1 MESFY
6 ELVFSGTS
14 ILLFLSLYYIIDERL
29 PQISMYW
36 EKYQDV
42 VLLVFIVLSVFL
54 TSWLD
59 VVLVKLTHLDPEQK
73 ASVRLISVFYI
84 VLILL
89 YIRFIYEDTN
99 YDGLILYFLTLTV
112 GRFLY
117 FDFTVKSFL
126 ETMRGV
132 LENLP
137 LLVIM
142 SAYSGFVCWYGFHVG
157 FLLKSNGVILSTFL
171 ALDLSAPQ
179 DRNFK
184 ACDTK
189 NLKPAFFYQ
198 PYIKSSADQN
208 FAFSV
213 LQSFSYLTFFFTC
226 QTAVQSHVQQKL
238 PARRS
243 HTVKRQHR
251 LPICRQAP
259 A

>member
-1 MESFY
+1 
-6 ELVFSGTS
+6 
-14 ILLFLSLYYIIDERL
+14 
-29 PQISMYW
+29 MYW

-59 VVLVKLTHLDPEQK
+59 VVLVKLTHLEPDQK

-171 ALDLSAPQ
+171 AHLFMDCSIFLLH
-179 DRNFK
+179 K
-184 ACDTK
+184 TGI
-189 NLKPAFFYQ
+189 LK
-198 PYIKSSADQN
+198 
-208 FAFSV
+208 
-213 LQSFSYLTFFFTC
+213 
-226 QTAVQSHVQQKL
+226 HV
-238 PARRS
+238 
-243 HTVKRQHR
+243 
-251 LPICRQAP
+251 I
-259 A
+259 

>member
-1 MESFY
+1 MKRYYILHYFDPANVGSFLLVSLLGLILVLALVLLIAKLQIQRQLKEETEEKAKKIRRKKHQRRQYQVVESFY

-84 VLILL
+84 VLIL
-89 YIRFIYEDTN
+89 
-99 YDGLILYFLTLTV
+99 YFLTLTV

-171 ALDLSAPQ
+171 AHLFMDCSIFLLH
-179 DRNFK
+179 K
-184 ACDTK
+184 TGI
-189 NLKPAFFYQ
+189 LK
-198 PYIKSSADQN
+198 
-208 FAFSV
+208 
-213 LQSFSYLTFFFTC
+213 
-226 QTAVQSHVQQKL
+226 HVIRK
-238 PARRS
+238 
-243 HTVKRQHR
+243 
-251 LPICRQAP
+251 I
-259 A
+259 

>member
-1 MESFY
+1 
-6 ELVFSGTS
+6 
-14 ILLFLSLYYIIDERL
+14 
-29 PQISMYW
+29 MYW

-73 ASVRLISVFYI
+73 ASMRLISVFYI

-171 ALDLSAPQ
+171 AHLFMDCSIFLLH
-179 DRNFK
+179 K
-184 ACDTK
+184 TGI
-189 NLKPAFFYQ
+189 LK
-198 PYIKSSADQN
+198 
-208 FAFSV
+208 
-213 LQSFSYLTFFFTC
+213 
-226 QTAVQSHVQQKL
+226 HVIRK
-238 PARRS
+238 
-243 HTVKRQHR
+243 
-251 LPICRQAP
+251 I
-259 A
+259 

>member
-1 MESFY
+1 M
-6 ELVFSGTS
+6 
-14 ILLFLSLYYIIDERL
+14 
-29 PQISMYW
+29 
-36 EKYQDV
+36 
-42 VLLVFIVLSVFL
+42 
-54 TSWLD
+54 
-59 VVLVKLTHLDPEQK
+59 
-73 ASVRLISVFYI
+73 RLISVFYI

-157 FLLKSNGVILSTFL
+157 FTAEIKWCHFEHLSCPSVYGL
-171 ALDLSAPQ
+171 LDLSAPQ
-179 DRNFK
+179 NRNFK

-198 PYIKSSADQN
+198 PYIKKLCRSEFCIFCSAELFLFNVLFYMPNSSAKPCTTKAASQ
-208 FAFSV
+208 AITHWETTTPAAHLPPSSR
-213 LQSFSYLTFFFTC
+213 LMEA
-226 QTAVQSHVQQKL
+226 TAATHGV
-238 PARRS
+238 
-243 HTVKRQHR
+243 
-251 LPICRQAP
+251 
-259 A
+259 

>member
-1 MESFY
+1 MC
-6 ELVFSGTS
+6 
-14 ILLFLSLYYIIDERL
+14 IRDR
-29 PQISMYW
+29 
-36 EKYQDV
+36 
-42 VLLVFIVLSVFL
+42 
-54 TSWLD
+54 
-59 VVLVKLTHLDPEQK
+59 VKLTHLDPEQK

-171 ALDLSAPQ
+171 AHLFMDCSIFLLH
-179 DRNFK
+179 K
-184 ACDTK
+184 TEI
-189 NLKPAFFYQ
+189 LK
-198 PYIKSSADQN
+198 
-208 FAFSV
+208 
-213 LQSFSYLTFFFTC
+213 
-226 QTAVQSHVQQKL
+226 HVIRK
-238 PARRS
+238 
-243 HTVKRQHR
+243 
-251 LPICRQAP
+251 I
-259 A
+259 

>member
-1 MESFY
+1 MGSFLLVSLLGLILVLALVLLIAKLQIQRQLKEETEEKAKKIRRKKHQRRQYQIVESFY

-42 VLLVFIVLSVFL
+42 VLLVFIV
-54 TSWLD
+54 
-59 VVLVKLTHLDPEQK
+59 PEQK

-99 YDGLILYFLTLTV
+99 YDSLILYFLTLTV

-171 ALDLSAPQ
+171 AHLFMDCSIFLLH
-179 DRNFK
+179 K
-184 ACDTK
+184 TGI
-189 NLKPAFFYQ
+189 LK
-198 PYIKSSADQN
+198 
-208 FAFSV
+208 
-213 LQSFSYLTFFFTC
+213 
-226 QTAVQSHVQQKL
+226 HVIRK
-238 PARRS
+238 
-243 HTVKRQHR
+243 
-251 LPICRQAP
+251 I
-259 A
+259 

>member
-1 MESFY
+1 MLSLVLLIAKLQIQRQLKEETEEKAKKIRRKKHQRRQYQVVESFY

-59 VVLVKLTHLDPEQK
+59 VVL
-73 ASVRLISVFYI
+73 RLISVFYI

-171 ALDLSAPQ
+171 AHLFMDCSIFLLHKT
-179 DRNFK
+179 RI
-184 ACDTK
+184 
-189 NLKPAFFYQ
+189 LK
-198 PYIKSSADQN
+198 
-208 FAFSV
+208 
-213 LQSFSYLTFFFTC
+213 
-226 QTAVQSHVQQKL
+226 HVIRK
-238 PARRS
+238 
-243 HTVKRQHR
+243 
-251 LPICRQAP
+251 I
-259 A
+259 

>member
-1 MESFY
+1 MPPAVHQDQVDFGKLLHFLPHQCLHGDAAVSIVRNKSD
-6 ELVFSGTS
+6 VF
-14 ILLFLSLYYIIDERL
+14 RL
-29 PQISMYW
+29 RI
-36 EKYQDV
+36 K
-42 VLLVFIVLSVFL
+42 
-54 TSWLD
+54 
-59 VVLVKLTHLDPEQK
+59 HLDHPD
-73 ASVRLISVFYI
+73 VIFYI

-171 ALDLSAPQ
+171 AHLFMDCSIFLLH
-179 DRNFK
+179 K
-184 ACDTK
+184 TGI
-189 NLKPAFFYQ
+189 LK
-198 PYIKSSADQN
+198 
-208 FAFSV
+208 
-213 LQSFSYLTFFFTC
+213 
-226 QTAVQSHVQQKL
+226 HVIRK
-238 PARRS
+238 
-243 HTVKRQHR
+243 
-251 LPICRQAP
+251 I
-259 A
+259 